1 MKRTTDLAGFAL
13 VLAAGSLFGT
23 LGVVSRLSYDLGL
36 APSALVAWRGLFGF
50 VGIGVIVLVGLSR
63 GRSLVR
69 RRDLGRS
76 VRFPL
81 AVAMASAWGLNMA
94 IFLAFDR
101 VTVALALLGFY
112 LFPAL
117 VTIVDV
123 WLGHERLDRP
133 RVVALALS
141 LGGMVAVVGGG
152 LGGELRFDALG
163 IGLAVLAAVI
173 QTVFIIVSRDGYSS
187 IPADQA
193 MASIL
198 GAVAVLATISALLL
212 GPADAILLPLRD
224 PELLGLTVF
233 AGVFG
238 AAIPSLLF
246 LIGIRRLGGTRAGI
260 LMLSE
265 PAMGVTL
272 AAIVL
277 GEALR
282 PIQAAGAV
290 AIIVAAVVLQRATPG
305 AASAALASPGGSEAA
320 LAVDASGE
328 AAAVVERAPDE
339 AVDAVDAGAT
349 PAIESTVVE
358 ERG

>member
-1 MKRTTDLAGFAL
+1 VNRNADLVGFAL
-13 VLAAGSLFGT
+13 VIAAGSLFGT
-23 LGVVSRLSYDLGL
+23 LGVVSRLAYDLGL

-50 VGIGVIVLVGLSR
+50 VGIGVIVAIGLTR
-63 GRSLVR
+63 GRTLIR

-81 AVAMASAWGLNMA
+81 AIAMASAWGLNMA
-94 IFLAFDR
+94 IFLAFER

-123 WLGHERLDRP
+123 WMGHERLDRA

-152 LGGELRFDALG
+152 LGSELRIDALG
-163 IGLAVLAAVI
+163 IGLAILAAVI
-173 QTVFIIVSRDGYSS
+173 QTVFIVVSRDGYSS

-198 GAVAVLATISALLL
+198 GAVAVLAAASAVLL
-212 GPADAILLPLRD
+212 GPVDAILLPLLD

-282 PIQAAGAV
+282 PIQAVGAV
-290 AIIVAAVVLQRATPG
+290 AIIVAAVVLQRAAPG
-305 AASAALASPGGSEAA
+305 AAAGALASPGGSEAA

-328 AAAVVERAPDE
+328 AVSELDDSRDE
-339 AVDAVDAGAT
+339 APFAAAPVADG
-349 PAIESTVVE
+349 
-358 ERG
+358 RR

>member
-1 MKRTTDLAGFAL
+1 VNRNADLVGFAL
-13 VLAAGSLFGT
+13 VITAGSLFGT
-23 LGVVSRLSYDLGL
+23 LGVVSRLAYDLDL

-50 VGIGVIVLVGLSR
+50 IGISLIVAIGLTR
-63 GRSLVR
+63 GRALVR

-81 AVAMASAWGLNMA
+81 AIAMASAWGLNMA

-101 VTVALALLGFY
+101 ITVALALLGFY

-123 WLGHERLDRP
+123 WMGHERLDRA
-133 RVVALALS
+133 RVMALTLS

-152 LGGELRFDALG
+152 LGGEVRFDALG
-163 IGLAVLAAVI
+163 IALAILAAVI
-173 QTVFIIVSRDGYSS
+173 QTVFIVVSRDGYSS

-198 GAVAVLATISALLL
+198 GAVAVLATASALLI
-212 GPADAILLPLRD
+212 GPVEGILLPLRD
-224 PELLGLTVF
+224 PQVLVLTVF

-282 PIQAAGAV
+282 PIQAVGAV
-290 AIIVAAVVLQRATPG
+290 AIIVAAVVLQRGAPG
-305 AASAALASPGGSEAA
+305 ATAPALASPGGSEAA
-320 LAVDASGE
+320 LAIDASGE
-328 AAAVVERAPDE
+328 AE
-339 AVDAVDAGAT
+339 
-349 PAIESTVVE
+349 
-358 ERG
+358 